1 MSNEEKSIITER
13 NLGKSLEDYIEA
25 VYDLHKEQGQARI
38 SDISSRLGM
47 AKPSVNAAIKRLSAL
62 GLVTHERYGDVDLT
76 PDGVR
81 LAANVRHKHNVLLD
95 FLVRLIGVDSDIA
108 ENEAC
113 SIEHSLCDDTMTKL
127 EAFISKYDNH

>member
-1 MSNEEKSIITER
+1 MSSEERSIIMER

-25 VYDLHKEQGQARI
+25 VYDLHKEFGQARV
-38 SDISSRLGM
+38 SDISTRLGM

-62 GLVTHERYGDVDLT
+62 GLVTHERYGDIDLT
-76 PDGVR
+76 DEGLK

-95 FLVRLIGVDSDIA
+95 FLVRLVGVDPNVA

-113 SIEHSLCDDTMTKL
+113 SIEHSLCDDTMEKL
-127 EAFISKYDNH
+127 ENFIKKCE

>member
-1 MSNEEKSIITER
+1 MSSEERSIITER

-25 VYDLHKEQGQARI
+25 VYDLHKESGQARV
-38 SDISSRLGM
+38 SDISTRLGM

-62 GLVTHERYGDVDLT
+62 GLVTHERYGDINLT
-76 PDGVR
+76 DEGLK

-95 FLVRLIGVDSDIA
+95 FLVRLVGVDPNVA

-113 SIEHSLCDDTMTKL
+113 SIEHSLCDDTMKKL
-127 EAFISKYDNH
+127 EEFIKKCE

>member
-1 MSNEEKSIITER
+1 MSSEERSIITER

-25 VYDLHKEQGQARI
+25 VYDLHKESGQARV
-38 SDISSRLGM
+38 SDISTRLGM

-62 GLVTHERYGDVDLT
+62 GLVTHERYGDINLT
-76 PDGVR
+76 DEGLK

-95 FLVRLIGVDSDIA
+95 FLVRLVGVDPNVA

-113 SIEHSLCDDTMTKL
+113 SIEHSLFDDTMKKL
-127 EAFISKYDNH
+127 EEFIKKCE

>member
-81 LAANVRHKHNVLLD
+81 LMCGTSIMCC
-95 FLVRLIGVDSDIA
+95 LI
-108 ENEAC
+108 
-113 SIEHSLCDDTMTKL
+113 SLCGL
-127 EAFISKYDNH
+127 SGSILI